1 MIAGISGS
9 CDTRWLARRWHKL
22 LRIAGIDASSAVENY
37 QADGVM
43 MLQRRGEYA
52 DAAALV
58 KAIGAQDASQRTA
71 QQRRCSCAKE
81 TIRSSNRSLFGSRIA
96 SLPPPG
102 ANAILNELNR
112 TALHGFGF

>member
-58 KAIGAQDASQRTA
+58 KAIGAHDARQRTA
-71 QQRRCSCAKE
+71 QQRRWSCAKE

-96 SLPPPG
+96 SLPSLG
-102 ANAILNELNR
+102 R
-112 TALHGFGF
+112 TRS